1 MILLYWAILDN
12 IMKYSKFIL
21 FVIILFIMLI
31 VSYFTNKTKEQF
43 ANIYCPNYSNEKT
56 CEKNGQCVWCTFRG
70 SCVNKGEYRECIKK
84 GDKTPIFRVSVD
96 ATPNIIGD

>member
-1 MILLYWAILDN
+1 
-12 IMKYSKFIL
+12 MKYSKFIL
-21 FVIILFIMLI
+21 FVIILLI
-31 VSYFTNKTKEQF
+31 VLVFLFFTTKTKEQF

-56 CEKNGQCVWCTFRG
+56 CEKNDQCVWCTFRG